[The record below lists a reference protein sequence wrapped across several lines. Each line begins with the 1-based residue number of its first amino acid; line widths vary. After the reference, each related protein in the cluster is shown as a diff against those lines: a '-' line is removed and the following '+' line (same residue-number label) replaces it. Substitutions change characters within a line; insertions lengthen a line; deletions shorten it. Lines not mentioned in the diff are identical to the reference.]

1 MRNRDYE
8 TALKDLKKS
17 LAKSNLEYFDLYLMH
32 SAIGGPEVRKNVW
45 RALVDAKAQGLVK
58 SIGVSQPSVHR
69 LNKEYIDTFAGV
81 ELGDEAY
88 SRTGRRWLTAPCHQP
103 DRSASMDEAS

>member
-58 SIGVSQPSVHR
+58 SIGVSHPSSPSLEQGIH
-69 LNKEYIDTFAGV
+69 
-81 ELGDEAY
+81 
-88 SRTGRRWLTAPCHQP
+88 
-103 DRSASMDEAS
+103 